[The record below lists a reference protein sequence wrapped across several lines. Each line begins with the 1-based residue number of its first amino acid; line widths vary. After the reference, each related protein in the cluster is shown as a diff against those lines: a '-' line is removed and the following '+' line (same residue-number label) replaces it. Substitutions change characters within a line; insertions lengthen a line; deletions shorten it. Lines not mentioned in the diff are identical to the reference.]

1 MAPSGAHGRF
11 RDTALRLTR
20 VWLTDFRNH
29 AATDLELPVGLTVVT
44 GANGEGKTN
53 LLEALAWLGSLQ
65 SFRGVPNDA
74 LLRDGAEQAII
85 RATMEGAG
93 RHAVVEAAIGRG
105 RTRVQLNRKPLRRA
119 DDLLGQ
125 LRVTVFTPD
134 DLVIVKG
141 GPAERR
147 RLLDDIATAVHGRH
161 RRLRTA
167 VDRILRQR
175 NTLLRQAGGRL
186 DAESEATLAVWDTK
200 LASAGEELAD
210 ARAAVVDA
218 IRPALQAA
226 YAAVSASDDEV
237 TLQYE
242 APWRDT
248 GLTEA
253 LLMARRDEL
262 RRGVSLVGPHRDDLH
277 IGLAG
282 LPARTHASQGEQ
294 RSLALGLRLAGHEMV
309 RDVTGVEPVVLL
321 DDVFSE
327 LDDRRAARLVRCL
340 PAAQTILTTATGSVP
355 DDLHPQLWVE
365 VSGGRPVALASPPTA
380 PSHSHDDRVSDG

>member
-1 MAPSGAHGRF
+1 
-11 RDTALRLTR
+11 LRLTR

-29 AATDLELPVGLTVVT
+29 TGTDLELPPGLTVVT

-53 LLEALAWLGSLQ
+53 LLEAIAWLASLQ
-65 SFRGVPNDA
+65 SFRGVPNEA
-74 LLRDGAEQAII
+74 LVREGAEQAIV

-93 RHAVVEAAIGRG
+93 RQAVVEAAIGRG

-141 GPAERR
+141 GPGERR
-147 RLLDDIATAVHGRH
+147 RLLDDIATAAHGRH
-161 RRLRTA
+161 RRLRAT

-175 NTLLRQAGGRL
+175 NTLLRHSGGRL
-186 DAESEATLAVWDTK
+186 DAEGEATLAVWDAK
-200 LASAGEELAD
+200 LVSAGEELAE
-210 ARAAVVDA
+210 AREGVVAA
-218 IRPALQAA
+218 IRPSLQAA
-226 YAAVSASDDEV
+226 YSAVSASDDEV
-237 TLQYE
+237 SLRYD
-242 APWRDT
+242 AAWRDT
-248 GLTEA
+248 GLASA
-253 LLMARRDEL
+253 LAAARRDEL

-282 LPARTHASQGEQ
+282 LAARTHASQGEQ
-294 RSLALGLRLAGHEMV
+294 RSLALGLRLAGHGMV
-309 RDVTGVEPVVLL
+309 HDVTGVEPVVLL

-327 LDDRRAARLVRCL
+327 LDDQRAARLVRCL

-355 DDLHPQLWVE
+355 AGLLPELWVE
-365 VSGGRPVALASPPTA
+365 VRGGRPVTGLP
-380 PSHSHDDRVSDG
+380 HDDRVSDG